1 MINFVILASGEFP
14 TKQQNIDLLMNADK
28 LICCDGAVDDLVKYR
43 EPDYIAGD
51 MDSISSEN
59 REKFSN
65 IIFPEDEQED
75 NDLTKA
81 IRLAIK
87 IASES
92 SEPFYIS
99 ILGATGKREDHT
111 LGNISLLARYNRM
124 LKETFPSTANYIQM
138 ISDRGRFIPL
148 DDSCEIETQIG
159 TAISIFATDPTLKIS
174 TQGVKYPTD
183 EVVFDQWSWWKATLN
198 VTTQKSVKFTF
209 NHPCD
214 VLVYIASNI

>member
-1 MINFVILASGEFP
+1 
-14 TKQQNIDLLMNADK
+14 
-28 LICCDGAVDDLVKYR
+28 
-43 EPDYIAGD
+43 
-51 MDSISSEN
+51 
-59 REKFSN
+59 
-65 IIFPEDEQED
+65 
-75 NDLTKA
+75 
-81 IRLAIK
+81 
-87 IASES
+87 
-92 SEPFYIS
+92 
-99 ILGATGKREDHT
+99 
-111 LGNISLLARYNRM
+111 
-124 LKETFPSTANYIQM
+124 M

-174 TQGVKYPTD
+174 TLGVKYPTD